1 MLTIQG
7 SECIADELQNSNL
20 LQHDIVHNGVR
31 VPWGEGFRQWGVL
44 LGRTAN
50 LVWEKGFLT
59 ATKVNELRVDLKVMG
74 ALHRALGLSIT
85 LWPHL
90 WVDHMVEVAG
100 LYGDLSLTAGPK
112 AEGRHKALKQEVRN
126 RSFKGGGKGSR
137 LRGVRNS
144 WGELIRNHN
153 MDYSL
158 LNKGFNV
165 WEPAWTKQEA
175 YLKNKSAWKH
185 LKGVQ
190 KSEDKLLLC
199 SCHVPQRASSCT
211 CVYVPKEGL
220 WLHLTMI

>member
-1 MLTIQG
+1 MR
-7 SECIADELQNSNL
+7 A
-20 LQHDIVHNGVR
+20 
-31 VPWGEGFRQWGVL
+31 
-44 LGRTAN
+44 
-50 LVWEKGFLT
+50 
-59 ATKVNELRVDLKVMG
+59 DLKVMG
-74 ALHRALGLSIT
+74 ALHRALGLSIS

-100 LYGDLSLTAGPK
+100 WYGNWSLTAAFK

-137 LRGVRNS
+137 LRGVRKS

-165 WEPAWTKQEA
+165 WEPACTKQEA
-175 YLKNKSAWKH
+175 YLKNKSASKH

-190 KSEDKLLLC
+190 K
-199 SCHVPQRASSCT
+199 
-211 CVYVPKEGL
+211 
-220 WLHLTMI
+220 